1 MQGNLFLS
9 SLSSA
14 FSLERFAT
22 TCDRRSTIWFLSWLS
37 WIPAPSKTALI
48 PIDDTPQNFQVGTAV
63 DIACDFVGLSRRRSS
78 RHHRL
83 EARNGTIEIGS
94 QLLFGLGPNIV
105 SAGCSCM
112 CLAPGPQVASRESGR
127 PVLPNSALIC
137 SRPERRASACGDAAH
152 TSDPIQPR
160 PMAGFC
166 HGRRRTRP
174 TARDQEGQ
182 DRHRTE
188 AGIWDVAR
196 SSPPANNKRR
206 TLRLEG
212 KSPKG
217 GSNHSNELSVSRLA
231 PYPLHLTVPTDDC
244 GQTNWVPTELGC
256 GNAET
261 ASLTCAR

>member
-14 FSLERFAT
+14 FSLGRFAT

-37 WIPAPSKTALI
+37 WISAPSKTALI

-137 SRPERRASACGDAAH
+137 SRPERRALHAVTQLIQAIPFSPGPWRDFVMAAVERDPLREIRKGKIVIEQRREFG
-152 TSDPIQPR
+152 TSLVHHRRPITKGEPCVWRENPQK
-160 PMAGFC
+160 
-166 HGRRRTRP
+166 
-174 TARDQEGQ
+174 
-182 DRHRTE
+182 
-188 AGIWDVAR
+188 VAVI
-196 SSPPANNKRR
+196 
-206 TLRLEG
+206 TLTNCLF
-212 KSPKG
+212 PDW
-217 GSNHSNELSVSRLA
+217 
-231 PYPLHLTVPTDDC
+231 PLTLC
-244 GQTNWVPTELGC
+244 I
-256 GNAET
+256 
-261 ASLTCAR
+261 